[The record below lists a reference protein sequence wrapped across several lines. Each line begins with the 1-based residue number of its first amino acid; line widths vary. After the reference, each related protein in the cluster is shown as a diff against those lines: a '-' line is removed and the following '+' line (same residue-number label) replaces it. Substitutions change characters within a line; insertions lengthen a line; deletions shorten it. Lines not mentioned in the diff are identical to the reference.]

1 MTLAKRE
8 LSPGSRAGPGYML
21 RNVHD
26 AHSPQALCRGV
37 GVHSAVCIECLIHA
51 LVEEPLLGVAEA
63 VVHDASVAASEDQQL
78 AWQLASAVSDSDHSA
93 PLLAQFITGALA
105 SRSIDRSFCDKVLNL
120 SSCLCRASHTFWST
134 LVGTLAQSFGA
145 AAAPS
150 TLFDALADIAT
161 HFPAAQMP
169 LSQFTAYAVDAATSA
184 LRAPQP
190 RDVASAAHFVASIM
204 GHRQSHDSVCHAVA
218 AASPALA
225 SAATAALLRWPKVD
239 DARVACYELLTALTT
254 ARLAD
259 LAACTDVGDAAQS
272 GRWPIMDSIQTALLS
287 STPGV
292 RVASARLCRALCSA
306 GPGDLCAAAVEEC
319 HLSEHLFEA
328 LRPTHGPQHSQEDT
342 TAEQEMLQACTA
354 ALRALASHQ
363 ECGPALG
370 ARLSVG
376 APALAARLRAA
387 LACGDFQLAGRVA
400 LCIADILTAAAEG
413 TQCVALARH
422 QALGLAHALADGL
435 AFIHNVIV
443 SGPAAAGAR
452 PHQPLMAL
460 APRLCAALTTL
471 VRTALQTFGADV
483 AAVCEPACRCAAGV
497 MASAIAVGCGEH
509 TGDGGVEWLENIA
522 PTCDL
527 VAAFTAICR
536 SGGASTSHA
545 MDVAAAMCMLAD
557 TQLVP
562 ACMRAAECHPA
573 LHCDQ
578 GTTSWC
584 ASWFAMMTAF
594 LARTSAV
601 PSPMRAELA
610 LKLGASRGVALALK
624 VASAQPASRP
634 AVCEWLEA
642 LLGAH
647 PATQDL
653 MPAGHS
659 CTEAM
664 LHITHTGASL
674 DAVLA
679 AVRTGTSDAE
689 CRALFLLLYASLHG
703 TSGSGMQPMPSCGAS
718 CHAAQAALGAYITSA
733 AVARLTNAAWCTVL
747 VHMWASCCAEGHH
760 SSQAE
765 ATLLNAYVRAVDAGA
780 STVTPAGN
788 SNTCR
793 WLFSCISADNGVKRH
808 CEALMA
814 AWVTRPRDEAL
825 DELLRTDAGACG
837 VLLDNIVAHAGRHG
851 GGSKA
856 VLAGA
861 LDALNAAAWN
871 GADAVADALRPR
883 LVSVGDSLFDI
894 MLQPASQEVT
904 PPLMRA
910 LCALLLGWSSP
921 PPLGQRFGW
930 TQAGI
935 CAAAAVE
942 QGANAAAAAPIGG
955 DTDVQVETLVM
966 PCAQL
971 LACSIKLDG
980 TTRVAREPTI
990 LLAVAAC
997 LQPRS
1002 PLACRAIGACLAAQL
1017 ALMPGACADLCS
1029 RTRGG
1034 LVVARQLAQCALHRA
1049 QGDNAVQAQE
1059 MAWAA
1064 LAALCLIVEQ
1074 CGALHAGVDADLASA
1089 AAHAHAAGAPPHA
1102 THRTRA
1108 MGWRLMRALT
1118 ATGYAVASAWTPF
1131 LAQEAARHVT
1141 EVASLNAAGCDDP
1154 DARVSATEAAGALA
1168 AVLQASPA
1176 AATAVPAP
1184 LATEAASAAA
1194 GLSAAPGGV
1203 MQPPT
1208 PDRLLDALL
1217 PPWPPP
1223 THTTQAD
1230 AMQTQ

>member
-1 MTLAKRE
+1 
-8 LSPGSRAGPGYML
+8 ML

-26 AHSPQALCRGV
+26 AHSPHALCRGA

-51 LVEEPLLGVAEA
+51 LVAEPLLGVAEA
-63 VVHDASVAASEDQQL
+63 VVHDASVAASDDQQL
-78 AWQLASAVSDSDHSA
+78 AWQLAAAVSDSDHSA
-93 PLLAQFITGALA
+93 PLLAQFIAGALG
-105 SRSIDRSFCDKVLNL
+105 SRSNDRSFCDQVLNL

-134 LVGTLAQSFGA
+134 LVCSLAQSVGTSAQGA
-145 AAAPS
+145 
-150 TLFDALADIAT
+150 LFDALADAAT
-161 HFPAAQMP
+161 HFSAAQMP
-169 LSQFTAYAVDAATSA
+169 LGQFTAYVVDAATSA
-184 LRAPQP
+184 LRNPQP
-190 RDVASAAHFVASIM
+190 RDVASAAHFIASIM
-204 GHRQSHDSVCHAVA
+204 GHRQPHDSLCHAVA

-225 SAATAALLRWPKVD
+225 AAATAALLRWPKAD
-239 DARVACYELLTALTT
+239 DASVACYELLTALAT

-259 LAACTDVGDAAQS
+259 LAACTDVGAAAQS

-287 STPGV
+287 SSPDV

-328 LRPTHGPQHSQEDT
+328 LRPTHGPQHSQEKT
-342 TAEQEMLQACTA
+342 TAEHEVLQACTA
-354 ALRALASHQ
+354 ALRALASHP
-363 ECGPALG
+363 ECGQALG

-387 LACGDFQLAGRVA
+387 LASGEFQLAGNLA
-400 LCIADILTAAAEG
+400 LCISDILTAAAEG
-413 TQCVALARH
+413 THGVALARH

-435 AFIHNVIV
+435 TFVHDVTV
-443 SGPAAAGAR
+443 SGPTAAR
-452 PHQPLMAL
+452 PHRPLMAL
-460 APRLCAALTTL
+460 TPRLCAALTAL
-471 VRTALQTFGADV
+471 VRTALHTFGADV
-483 AAVCEPACRCAAGV
+483 AAVCEPACRCAAGITTSSV
-497 MASAIAVGCGEH
+497 AAGCSE
-509 TGDGGVEWLENIA
+509 TMGVEWLESIA

-545 MDVAAAMCMLAD
+545 TDMAAAMCMLAE

-578 GTTSWC
+578 GATQWC

-594 LARTSAV
+594 LQRTSAV
-601 PSPMRAELA
+601 PNPMRAELA
-610 LKLGASRGVALALK
+610 LELGASRGVALALK
-624 VASAQPASRP
+624 VASAQPASRT

-653 MPAGHS
+653 MPAGHA

-664 LHITHTGASL
+664 LHLTHTGATL

-689 CRALFLLLYASLHG
+689 CRALFLLLYASLHC
-703 TSGSGMQPMPSCGAS
+703 TSGGGMQPMPSCGAS

-733 AVARLTNAAWCTVL
+733 AVARLTNASWCTVL
-747 VHMWASCCAEGHH
+747 VHLWASCCAEGHH
-760 SSQAE
+760 RGSQAE

-780 STVTPAGN
+780 STIAPAGY
-788 SNTCR
+788 STTCR
-793 WLFSCISADNGVKRH
+793 WLFSCISADEGVKRH

-814 AWVTRPRDEAL
+814 AWVKRPRDDAL
-825 DELLRTDAGACG
+825 EELLRTDCCACG
-837 VLLDNIVAHAGRHG
+837 VLLDIIVAHASCHHG

-861 LDALNAAAWN
+861 LDALHAAAWD

-883 LVSVGDSLFDI
+883 LDVVGDALFDV
-894 MLQPASQEVT
+894 MLLPQSQEVT

-910 LCALLLGWSSP
+910 LCALLLGWSPP

-930 TQAGI
+930 TQASI
-935 CAAAAVE
+935 YAAAAIE
-942 QGANAAAAAPIGG
+942 QGANAAASAPIDG
-955 DTDVQVETLVM
+955 DRDTQVETLVM

-980 TTRVAREPTI
+980 TTWVAREPTV

-1002 PLACRAIGACLAAQL
+1002 PLACRAIGTCLAAQL

-1029 RTRGG
+1029 RTRNGI
-1034 LVVARQLAQCALHRA
+1034 VVARQLAQCALHRG
-1049 QGDNAVQAQE
+1049 QGDNAARAQE

-1064 LAALCLIVEQ
+1064 LVALCLIVEQ
-1074 CGALHAGVDADLASA
+1074 CGALHAGIDAHLASA

-1118 ATGYAVASAWTPF
+1118 ATGHAVASTWTPL
-1131 LAQEAARHVT
+1131 LAHEAARHVT
-1141 EVASLNAAGCDDP
+1141 EVASLSAAGCDDP
-1154 DARVSATEAAGALA
+1154 DVRVSATEAAAALA

-1176 AATAVPAP
+1176 ASTVVPAP

-1194 GLSAAPGGV
+1194 GLTVAPGGV
-1203 MQPPT
+1203 MHPPT
-1208 PDRLLDALL
+1208 SDRLLDALL
-1217 PPWPPP
+1217 PPWPLPTRPP
-1223 THTTQAD
+1223 LAD
-1230 AMQTQ
+1230 TMQTQ